1 MSEFPLEDPYAP
13 RDSEASPPQPWPS
26 PKDLGGPDEEPPF
39 GILDIVEAFT
49 ALRHEYRTNTR
60 ESRQLA
66 ELLQQTTRRLEDV
79 TRTVSRTVTAASDT
93 SADRLPETRAW
104 VDTLIEVDLI
114 LTRAVDAAERSISG
128 LRHRQSRADD
138 WDSLEQEIADHFA
151 TLGPLRRW
159 FCRGFLQLVQESIR
173 RRAEIARGRP
183 AADPTAEGL
192 QMVVARV
199 RHLLGEHHIER
210 VDTIGT
216 PFDAQCMN
224 AIEAIEA
231 AGEQPGTVVRQL
243 SPAYRWQHKL
253 IRYAEVCVAQSQV
266 PSDPLNPEE

>member
-1 MSEFPLEDPYAP
+1 MSESPLEDPYAP
-13 RDSEASPPQPWPS
+13 RDSEASPQPWPS
-26 PKDLGGPDEEPPF
+26 PENLGGPQEEPSF

-66 ELLQQTTRRLEDV
+66 ELLHETTRRLEDL
-79 TRTVSRTVTAASDT
+79 TRKVSRTVTAASDT
-93 SADRLPETRAW
+93 SANHLPETRAW

-114 LTRAVDAAERSISG
+114 LTRAVEAAERSISG
-128 LRHRQSRADD
+128 FRHQPRTDD
-138 WDSLEQEIADHFA
+138 WDSLEQEVAGHFA
-151 TLGPLRRW
+151 TLGPLRRRL
-159 FCRGFLQLVQESIR
+159 CRGFLELVRESMR
-173 RRAEIARGRP
+173 RRAQIACGRTV
-183 AADPTAEGL
+183 ADPTAEGL

-216 PFDAQCMN
+216 PFDAESMN
-224 AIEAIEA
+224 AVEAIEA

-253 IRYAEVCVAQSQV
+253 VRYAEVCVAKSSG
-266 PSDPLNPEE
+266 PSDPFNPEE